1 MTVNLQHN
9 IFVYTREP
17 EDDYTASLANS
28 IHFAIRQG
36 EEELQPLNRNYG
48 ILFGEATVNDH
59 NVIQEKGLIEP
70 YLFHLKSGG
79 FGIAAIRVDM
89 EGKRDEESQGQIVL
103 WTSEDLIHF
112 NSVGLVKLHDHLF
125 VKQVTCEY
133 NEREQSYQF
142 YWLGSDDQY
151 YMNTMTSLTQ
161 LDSIGLPQRKLIGAE
176 GVIEAEEMKHREGIA
191 QKLSLPSIAEAPIH
205 SGNMIA
211 VDDRI
216 WDAVQAYWMPV
227 HHIGTQVPMKLQV
240 SSSSE
245 LDEIKA
251 TAVYSDGSTALKKV
265 KWNDDHIDF
274 SKSGIYTV
282 TGQAVQ
288 PSYSFPLASG
298 YADPVILLW
307 KEKYYFIATNDN
319 KGDIGIYVREADTIE
334 GLFAAGY
341 NEKLIL
347 DLDEEKDFM
356 QTFWAPEF
364 HFIGEELYIL
374 FAVSGKQWGPQCHM
388 MKLKKEG
395 NILSANDWETPI
407 RVQKADGTFLTRAGI
422 TLDMTY
428 FKADGLSYVVWSYR
442 EHIGTPLDSGS
453 MIYIATVDE
462 QKPYILT
469 SDPVLLTRPLLSW
482 ENMQGTINNEGPYP
496 LITNDTVYITY
507 SGANAC
513 GYTYALGLLSIPR
526 GSNLLD
532 ASAWRKAPTPVLS
545 YYSAGNVY
553 GAGHNSFFTDQEG
566 NTMIMYHGETE
577 ITKHGKRCSAM
588 HRVHFNQ
595 QGVPR
600 FDVVREMDLKAELS
614 HLELEVEVVD

>member
-17 EDDYTASLANS
+17 QDDYTTSLANS

-36 EEELQPLNRNYG
+36 EEEFQPLNRNYG
-48 ILFGEATVNDH
+48 ILFGEATVNAE
-59 NVIQEKGLIEP
+59 NVIQEKGLIQP
-70 YLFHLKSGG
+70 YVFHLKSGG
-79 FGIAAIRVDM
+79 FGIIAIRVDL
-89 EGKRDEESQGQIVL
+89 EGNEDEESKGQIVL

-112 NSVGLVKLHDHLF
+112 NSVGLIKLHDHLF

-133 NEREQSYQF
+133 NEAEQNYQF
-142 YWLGSDDQY
+142 CWLGSDDQY
-151 YMNTMTSLTQ
+151 YRNTMTSLAQ
-161 LDSIGLPQRKLIGAE
+161 VDSIGIAKPTSIHQEGAL
-176 GVIEAEEMKHREGIA
+176 
-191 QKLSLPSIAEAPIH
+191 QQLSISSLADAPIH

-216 WDAVQAYWMPV
+216 WNAVQAYWMPV
-227 HHIGTQVPMKLQV
+227 HHIGTQVPMKLQI

-265 KWNDDHIDF
+265 KWSYDHVDF
-274 SKSGIYTV
+274 SKSGTYTI

-307 KEKYYFIATNDN
+307 KDKYYFIATNDN

-334 GLFAAGY
+334 DLFAAGY

-347 DLDEEKDFM
+347 DLDEEKDFI

-407 RVQKADGTFLTRAGI
+407 RVKKVDGTFLTESGI

-462 QKPYILT
+462 QQPNILT

-496 LITNDTVYITY
+496 LITNNTVYITY

-532 ASAWRKAPTPVLS
+532 ASAWRKATTPVLS
-545 YYSAGNVY
+545 YYSAGSVY
-553 GAGHNSFFTDQEG
+553 GPGHNSFFTDKEG

-577 ITKHGKRCSAM
+577 ITKHGTRCSAM

-595 QGVPR
+595 HGVPR
-600 FDVVREMDLKAELS
+600 FDVVREADLKEELS
-614 HLELEVEVVD
+614 HIETQIEVVS

>member
-1 MTVNLQHN
+1 MTINLQHN
-9 IFVYTREP
+9 VFVYTREP
-17 EDDYTASLANS
+17 QEDYTTSLANS

-36 EEELQPLNRNYG
+36 EGEFQPLNRNYG
-48 ILFGEATVNDH
+48 ILFGEATVDEQ
-59 NVIQEKGLIEP
+59 NVIHEKGLIQP

-79 FGIAAIRVDM
+79 FGIVAIRVDL
-89 EGKRDEESQGQIVL
+89 EGKWDEESKGQIVL

-133 NEREQSYQF
+133 NEQEQSYQF
-142 YWLGSDDQY
+142 CWLSSDDRY
-151 YMNTMTSLTQ
+151 YLNTMTSLTQ
-161 LDSIGLPQRKLIGAE
+161 LDSISTAIDAESFLQPLPIS
-176 GVIEAEEMKHREGIA
+176 
-191 QKLSLPSIAEAPIH
+191 SLAGTPIH
-205 SGNMIA
+205 SGNGIT
-211 VDDRI
+211 VEDSI

-227 HHIGTQVPMKLQV
+227 HHVGTKVPMKLQV
-240 SSSSE
+240 ASSSE

-251 TAVYSDGSTALKKV
+251 IAVYSDGSTALKKV
-265 KWNDDHIDF
+265 KWNYDHIDF
-274 SKSGIYTV
+274 SKSGTYTI
-282 TGQAVQ
+282 TGQAIQ
-288 PSYSFPLASG
+288 PNYSFPLASG

-307 KEKYYFIATNDN
+307 KDKYYYLATNDN
-319 KGDIGIYVREADTIE
+319 KGDIGIYVRESETID

-341 NEKLIL
+341 TERLIL

-364 HFIGEELYIL
+364 HSIGEELYIL
-374 FAVSGKQWGPQCHM
+374 FAVSGKQWAPQCHM

-395 NILSANDWETPI
+395 NILSADDWETPV
-407 RVQKADGTFLTRAGI
+407 RVQKGDGTFLTESGI

-462 QKPYILT
+462 QQPYRLT

-482 ENMQGTINNEGPYP
+482 ENVQGTINNEGPYP
-496 LITNDTVYITY
+496 LIREDTVYITY

-532 ASAWRKAPTPVLS
+532 AKEWRKAPTPVLS
-545 YYSAGNVY
+545 YYSAGGVY
-553 GAGHNSFFTDQEG
+553 GPGHNSFFTDKEG
-566 NTMIMYHGETE
+566 NTMIVYHGETE
-577 ITKHGKRCSAM
+577 IVKHGTRCTAM

-600 FDVVREMDLKAELS
+600 FDVVREADLDSNLS
-614 HLELEVEVVD
+614 SMEIQIEVVN

>member
-1 MTVNLQHN
+1 MTVNLQHH

-17 EDDYTASLANS
+17 EDDYTTSLANS

-36 EEELQPLNRNYG
+36 EEEFQPLNRNYG
-48 ILFGEATVNDH
+48 ILFGEATVNEH
-59 NVIQEKGLIEP
+59 NVIQEKGVSQP

-79 FGIAAIRVDM
+79 FGIIAIRVDL
-89 EGKRDEESQGQIVL
+89 EGKRDEESKGQVIL

-112 NSVGLVKLHDHLF
+112 NSVGSVKLHDHLF
-125 VKQVTCEY
+125 VEHVTCEY
-133 NEREQSYQF
+133 NEAEQTYQF

-151 YMNTMTSLTQ
+151 YMNSMTSLEQ
-161 LDSIGLPQRKLIGAE
+161 LDHVGLPQRKETKHQEGALQQLS
-176 GVIEAEEMKHREGIA
+176 ISSLAET
-191 QKLSLPSIAEAPIH
+191 PIH

-211 VDDRI
+211 VDESI
-216 WDAVQAYWMPV
+216 WNAVQAFWMPV

-265 KWNDDHIDF
+265 KWNYDHIDF
-274 SKSGIYTV
+274 SKSGTYPV
-282 TGQAVQ
+282 KGQAVQ

-307 KEKYYFIATNDN
+307 KNKYYFIATNDN

-334 GLFAAGY
+334 GLFEAGY

-407 RVQKADGTFLTRAGI
+407 RVKKADGTFLTESGI

-462 QKPYILT
+462 EKPYILT

-545 YYSAGNVY
+545 YYSAGSVY
-553 GAGHNSFFTDQEG
+553 GPGHNSFFTDKEG

-577 ITKHGKRCSAM
+577 ITKHGIRCSAM

-600 FDVVREMDLKAELS
+600 FDVVREADLKAELS
-614 HLELEVEVVD
+614 HVELEVEVVS